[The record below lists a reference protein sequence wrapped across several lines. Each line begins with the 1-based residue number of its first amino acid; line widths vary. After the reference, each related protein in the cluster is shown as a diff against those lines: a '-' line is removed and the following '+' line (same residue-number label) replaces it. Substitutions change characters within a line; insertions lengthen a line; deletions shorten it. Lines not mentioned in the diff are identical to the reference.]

1 MRLDSRPDGWQLA
14 TTRLHMRPL
23 QAVDAAD
30 LVAITDRPGIA
41 GVIPFLPAPFTIAD
55 AERLIAWSDGD
66 GDLLLGVRED
76 GAPGLAAVVGVHLRG
91 VDAVEIGYWVDPDRQ
106 GWGLASE
113 AAAAVL
119 AAVRS
124 MLPGRIAV
132 AECRPDNH
140 ASRRILE
147 KLGFR
152 PTGAPGERPGRDL
165 FTLDDDRPVRGG
177 TEAAA
182 PC

>member
-1 MRLDSRPDGWQLA
+1 MRLDSRPDGWQLV
-14 TTRLHMRPL
+14 TTRLRMRPL
-23 QAVDAAD
+23 QAADAAD
-30 LVAITDRPGIA
+30 LLSITDRPGIA

-66 GDLLLGVRED
+66 RDLLLGVRED
-76 GAPGLAAVVGVHLRG
+76 GAPGLAAVVGVHLRS

-106 GWGLASE
+106 GRGLASE
-113 AAAAVL
+113 AAAVVL

-124 MLPGRIAV
+124 MLPDRIAV

-140 ASRRILE
+140 ASRRILT

-152 PTGAPGERPGRDL
+152 PTGEPGKRPGRDL
-165 FTLDDDRPVRGG
+165 FTLDDGRPVRGG
-177 TEAAA
+177 TAAAA